1 MIKWLQEHPDAFGIL
16 PFLLYQENDDV
27 IAANA
32 INGVSP
38 TSAAP
43 LAKKTASLIKKET
56 LTL

>member
-16 PFLLYQENDDV
+16 PFSLYQENDDV

-38 TSAAP
+38 TAEYISNGHYA
-43 LAKKTASLIKKET
+43 LA
-56 LTL
+56 